1 MSCSSYERILCIS
14 LADRL
19 ETSFRMEEV
28 IKCIKFIKD
37 ETINY
42 SNNIANKIRKIIVN
56 FKNISTSKYC

>member
-28 IKCIKFIKD
+28 IKCIKFITQVFLK
-37 ETINY
+37 
-42 SNNIANKIRKIIVN
+42 K
-56 FKNISTSKYC
+56 